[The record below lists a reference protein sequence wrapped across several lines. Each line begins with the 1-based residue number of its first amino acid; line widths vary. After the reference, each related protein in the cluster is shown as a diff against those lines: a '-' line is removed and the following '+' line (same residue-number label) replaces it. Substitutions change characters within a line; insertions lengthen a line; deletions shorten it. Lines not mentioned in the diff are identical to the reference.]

1 MRRLKEFR
9 IFLNSTVIG
18 INHKEINVEI
28 NIRNKRILFTLN
40 FTYVTIKKK
49 ELEESEL

>member
-1 MRRLKEFR
+1 MRRLKAFR

-18 INHKEINVEI
+18 INVEI